1 MSTAPNSTISG
12 ISTSNNH
19 TTGQQGINE
28 HCSGRIRRYLA
39 RQTRFDDL
47 TQGELD
53 EYAAEINN
61 RPRKILGRFTPPETL
76 RGLHLTHPY
85 HDVLL
90 L

>member
-47 TQGELD
+47 TQGELY
-53 EYAAEINN
+53 EEEAKINTRPRIFLGRVTPAEIFQELYS
-61 RPRKILGRFTPPETL
+61 KGGTS
-76 RGLHLTHPY
+76 
-85 HDVLL
+85 
-90 L
+90 